1 MAALEPFL
9 AYPSIGHHGVIGDR
23 RTAALVAADGTIDW
37 LCLPC
42 YDGAPILGCLIDAER
57 GGYWRVGPAE
67 VTLGQQ
73 RYLPESRVLVTA
85 WQSESWELELTDLM
99 AWPWDDR
106 DAAHG
111 GGDTRLLIRRLRCLR
126 GEVSTVADFQPRY
139 DFGETPPIVS
149 APDGL
154 TVGLGESVGLLWA
167 SRSGAASETRVTTDL
182 RAGDEIWFVFAIS
195 DQADTQ
201 LWTVERAAR
210 AVAETDRYWREW
222 TVALDHDEFGGNR
235 LRRSAATMHLLSF
248 APTGSPVAAP
258 TTSLPERIGGDRN
271 WDYRYS
277 WVRDASLSLAM
288 LSQIGALVA
297 GRRYLD
303 CLVTYRSSNDSPLQ
317 IVYGID
323 GAIDLPEQQRTDLAG
338 YRDSLP
344 IRFGNRAC
352 GQRQLDSLGF
362 FIDASLTYLD
372 NDGEWTDEHWEMVKR
387 AADYTVANWQ
397 KTESGIWESTDSQH
411 YVSGKVMSWVA
422 LDRAVTIAERTGRRK
437 ETDGWQR
444 TMPLIHTEVMERG
457 WRDDRGAFCQHYDTD
472 NLDASALLIPIM
484 GFLPIDHPR
493 VTATIERIVAELT
506 IDGFVHRYHPP
517 RDEHDWAVGEYEGA
531 FVPCTFWLATV
542 HALAGRIAE
551 AEGILAAVEAIAG
564 DLSLFAEEV
573 DTRDLS
579 FLGNFPLVFSHAE
592 YVRALLSIATVKGA
606 AQQDGTPSARG

>member
-1 MAALEPFL
+1 
-9 AYPSIGHHGVIGDR
+9 
-23 RTAALVAADGTIDW
+23 
-37 LCLPC
+37 LCP
-42 YDGAPILGCLIDAER
+42 R
-57 GGYWRVGPAE
+57 
-67 VTLGQQ
+67 
-73 RYLPESRVLVTA
+73 
-85 WQSESWELELTDLM
+85 LT
-99 AWPWDDR
+99 
-106 DAAHG
+106 
-111 GGDTRLLIRRLRCLR
+111 
-126 GEVSTVADFQPRY
+126 
-139 DFGETPPIVS
+139 
-149 APDGL
+149 GL
-154 TVGLGESVGLLWA
+154 TVGLGKSVGLLWA

-201 LWTVERAAR
+201 PWTVERAAR
-210 AVAETDRYWREW
+210 AVAETDCYWREW
-222 TVALDHDEFGGNR
+222 TVALDHDELGGNR

-288 LSQIGALVA
+288 LSRIGALVA

-303 CLVTYRSSNDSPLQ
+303 CLVTYRSATDSPLQ

-323 GAIDLPEQQRTDLAG
+323 GALDFPEQQRTDLAG

-372 NDGEWTDEHWEMVKR
+372 NDGDWTDEHWEMVKR

-397 KTESGIWESTDSQH
+397 KTESGIWESLDAHH
-411 YVSGKVMSWVA
+411 YVSGKVMAWVA

-437 ETDGWQR
+437 ETDGWR
-444 TMPLIHTEVMERG
+444 ATMPLIHAEVMERG

-564 DLSLFAEEV
+564 NLRLFAEEV

-579 FLGNFPLVFSHAE
+579 FLGNLPLVFSHAE
-592 YVRALLSIATVKGA
+592 YIRALLSIATVKGA
-606 AQQDGTPSARG
+606 A